1 MHTRRNYDIYKEEL
15 EHIALI
21 NKPPVKQKDRLLI
34 IVSWGGILPLMKS
47 GSVWIA
53 SINPDPLLISWILSY
68 KSTKAKW

>member
-47 GSVWIA
+47 GSV
-53 SINPDPLLISWILSY
+53 
-68 KSTKAKW
+68 